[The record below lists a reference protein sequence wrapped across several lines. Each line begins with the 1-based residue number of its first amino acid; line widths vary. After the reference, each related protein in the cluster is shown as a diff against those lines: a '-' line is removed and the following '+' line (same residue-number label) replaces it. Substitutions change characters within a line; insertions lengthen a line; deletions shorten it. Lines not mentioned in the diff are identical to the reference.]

1 MKGLG
6 GCKGSEESKAV
17 ERGKRKKNEDKKTR
31 EKRGFAEENSLQC
44 II

>member
-17 ERGKRKKNEDKKTR
+17 ERGKRKKMRIKRQGRR
-31 EKRGFAEENSLQC
+31 EVLLRKIHYNA
-44 II
+44 